1 MLISIKCSS
10 PLHVVLAM
18 KGQGGIG
25 SLPPQAPASAR
36 AVVLGLQLLQEVF
49 AMHAEARGEV
59 LKVVQVSAVGLL

>member
-59 LKVVQVSAVGLL
+59 LKVVQVGTVGLL